1 MLQCGCYLQL
11 QTAAGQWNLL
21 QLELH
26 HASMPGRD
34 LHRPTAR
41 HPPAVLP
48 PDEGLPP
55 DGDEGLPPDPPG
67 LPPAD
72 EGLLVVACLLVVRS
86 KKTNDPDLAGVV
98 LLVVGVVRGAVVVVV
113 VGAAVDAVG
122 LDLGLESL
130 ASTLHRSVKHSTCRM

>member
-1 MLQCGCYLQL
+1 MLHFGCYLQL

-41 HPPAVLP
+41 HPASVLPPDPEDGLP

-98 LLVVGVVRGAVVVVV
+98 LLLVVV
-113 VGAAVDAVG
+113 VGAAAANIHG
-122 LDLGLESL
+122 
-130 ASTLHRSVKHSTCRM
+130 

>member
-1 MLQCGCYLQL
+1 MLQCGGYLQL

-26 HASMPGRD
+26 HASIPGRD

-41 HPPAVLP
+41 HPASVLPPDPEDGLP

-55 DGDEGLPPDPPG
+55 DDDDG

-72 EGLLVVACLLVVRS
+72 EGLLVVICLLVVRS

-98 LLVVGVVRGAVVVVV
+98 LLLVVAVVRGVVVVV
-113 VGAAVDAVG
+113 VGAAAANIHDMMTQYCTVTTYSE
-122 LDLGLESL
+122 LLL
-130 ASTLHRSVKHSTCRM
+130 

>member
-1 MLQCGCYLQL
+1 MLQCGGYLQL

-26 HASMPGRD
+26 HASIPGRD

-41 HPPAVLP
+41 HPASVLP
-48 PDEGLPP
+48 PDPE
-55 DGDEGLPPDPPG
+55 DGLPPDPPG

-72 EGLLVVACLLVVRS
+72 EGLLVVFCLLVVRS

-98 LLVVGVVRGAVVVVV
+98 LLLLLVVAVVRGVVVVV
-113 VGAAVDAVG
+113 VGAAAANIHG
-122 LDLGLESL
+122 
-130 ASTLHRSVKHSTCRM
+130 

>member
-1 MLQCGCYLQL
+1 MLQCGGYLQL

-26 HASMPGRD
+26 HASIPGRD

-41 HPPAVLP
+41 HPASVRP
-48 PDEGLPP
+48 PDPEDGLPP
-55 DGDEGLPPDPPG
+55 DDDDG

-72 EGLLVVACLLVVRS
+72 EGLLVVFCLLVVRS

-98 LLVVGVVRGAVVVVV
+98 LLLLLVVAVVRGVVVVV
-113 VGAAVDAVG
+113 VEAAAANIHG
-122 LDLGLESL
+122 
-130 ASTLHRSVKHSTCRM
+130 

>member
-1 MLQCGCYLQL
+1 
-11 QTAAGQWNLL
+11 
-21 QLELH
+21 
-26 HASMPGRD
+26 MPGRD

-41 HPPAVLP
+41 HPPSVLPPDPEDGLP

-98 LLVVGVVRGAVVVVV
+98 LLLVVAVVRGVGGVVV
-113 VGAAVDAVG
+113 VGAEAENIHG
-122 LDLGLESL
+122 
-130 ASTLHRSVKHSTCRM
+130 